1 MIIVF
6 LRNVLAESCHFY
18 INLFV
23 LFLLSK
29 WYVTGS
35 LFVKSFFF
43 NSPCYISIE
52 APKLFQPLN
61 ARTELLEGS
70 SARIMCY
77 ITTGTKPV
85 FFKWNKDGV
94 ELATSRQLKY
104 KIDNSEGES
113 LLKIDN
119 INRSDQGN
127 YSCVAGNAFGSD
139 IQSTVLSVKGLL

>member
-1 MIIVF
+1 MVCNWVPFCQII
-6 LRNVLAESCHFY
+6 
-18 INLFV
+18 
-23 LFLLSK
+23 
-29 WYVTGS
+29 
-35 LFVKSFFF
+35 FF

-52 APKLFQPLN
+52 APKLFPLN

-94 ELATSRQLKY
+94 ELATTHRLKY